1 MPKLIW
7 AFPLTLGLT
16 VPLWAFASGAAQS
29 VPVVPVELEELVV
42 EKPAVSPAVPKPAAA
57 PALKAKAPIKSDKTD
72 DDRALDRVVS
82 DLTAKDDVK
91 TPEANVEANV
101 EVEVDVDAE
110 PDADADKKVDQT
122 KDQAAD
128 KKVAAEPLPEPVYEA
143 LPADGPIV
151 VVPAFF
157 GLTPY
162 VTSRDDVEKR
172 FGDKARFYEDKRLG
186 KRHIVTGEEF
196 GIKAQ
201 SLLISYTV
209 DGLVS
214 DLYVR
219 MPAGDREAVLET
231 LRKMTAEM
239 DPTGIWVREVGRD
252 LWVTKKAVMAVSRA
266 KRDGN
271 FSLEYGAAARKAVET
286 RAWLAQKPEDRCP
299 HFAGLLVGGSDLA
312 EVKKRIEGVKD
323 CDMGD
328 PILLSEG
335 SRTYTLRGACF
346 GIPGEVKSYVW
357 FGADSG
363 KLTRLEILSEGD
375 PVGFES
381 VLPALKKRFRPIDDA
396 GLFETEHAPA
406 RNVWSPRIRF
416 DAAGGKLEF
425 WVETDGIKRAE
436 AAYEEHVI
444 QKKAREAQ
452 AKRVDSLFD

>member
-1 MPKLIW
+1 MPKLVW
-7 AFPLTLGLT
+7 AFPLTLGLA

-29 VPVVPVELEELVV
+29 VPVVPVELKEVAV
-42 EKPAVSPAVPKPAAA
+42 EKTAARAAVPQAAVA
-57 PALKAKAPIKSDKTD
+57 PVVKAKAPTVPEEAD

-82 DLTAKDDVK
+82 TLTAADEEKGDEADMKADAAPAVK
-91 TPEANVEANV
+91 TPVDGPADVRPEQSEAA
-101 EVEVDVDAE
+101 
-110 PDADADKKVDQT
+110 
-122 KDQAAD
+122 
-128 KKVAAEPLPEPVYEA
+128 PLPEPLYEA
-143 LPADGPIV
+143 LPTDGPIV
-151 VVPAFF
+151 VVPAFL

-162 VTSRDDVEKR
+162 VTSRDEVEKR
-172 FGDKARFYEDKRLG
+172 FGEKARFYEDKRLG
-186 KRHIVTGEEF
+186 KRHIVTGEAF
-196 GIKAQ
+196 GIRAQ

-219 MPAGDREAVLET
+219 MPADDRETILET
-231 LRKMTAEM
+231 LRKLTADM
-239 DPTGIWVREVGRD
+239 DSTGIWVREVDRD

-266 KRDGN
+266 KKDGN

-381 VLPALKKRFRPIDDA
+381 VLPALKKRFHAIDDA